1 MKFRTLITG
10 ALILLFNIGISQN
23 SDQIMSDIKTSIKNM
38 NASKLA
44 TYFHDRI
51 DLEVGE
57 VDGNYSKRQAEV
69 IMQDFF
75 KKAPVKS
82 FTINHN
88 GSSNDGSKYMIGT
101 YISNSGKEYRVYLLM
116 KKSDE
121 KLRISQLQFE
131 ED

>member
-1 MKFRTLITG
+1 
-10 ALILLFNIGISQN
+10 
-23 SDQIMSDIKTSIKNM
+23 MSDIKTAIKTM
-38 NASKLA
+38 NTSKLA
-44 TYFHDRI
+44 TFFHDRI
-51 DLEVGE
+51 DLEVGD
-57 VDGNYSKRQAEV
+57 VDGNYSNRQAEV

-101 YISNSGKEYRVYLLM
+101 YISNTGKEYRVYLLM